1 MNRTLAGI
9 LELASV
15 LRTSVLELYVTLQKR
30 VVSGS
35 EIFTHPT
42 ENVQKTNSFFSQKKI
57 IYKFTSLKNQQIY
70 YFVKGKLFYLENP
83 FTGFT
88 LRVTFSTTVPVVNI
102 QQLLGTCV

>member
-1 MNRTLAGI
+1 MTLAGI
-9 LELASV
+9 LEMRLGTEFKDFGV
-15 LRTSVLELYVTLQKR
+15 LWEPTGEGV
-30 VVSGS
+30 GCS
-35 EIFTHPT
+35 EVFTHPT

-57 IYKFTSLKNQQIY
+57 TYKFTSLKNQQIY

-102 QQLLGTCV
+102 QQLLGTGV